1 MTWHSS
7 PGFTLLEMLVVLAI
21 IALAAT
27 ALPVLTA
34 GLPGVRLRAEAD
46 RIAGTLR
53 DLRERAIREDATT
66 ELLVD
71 PVTRTY
77 TASGEPRA
85 HRLPEAVVSIALEAA
100 IAAPVPDA
108 RRIRFFADGTATGGT
123 VVLRGVRRAMLV
135 TVDWLS
141 GAVHRR

>member
-1 MTWHSS
+1 MTSHSS
-7 PGFTLLEMLVVLAI
+7 AGFTLLEMLVVLAI
-21 IALAAT
+21 IALAVS

-46 RIAGTLR
+46 RIAATLR

-66 ELLVD
+66 ELVVD
-71 PVTRTY
+71 PAARAY
-77 TASGEPRA
+77 AASGEPRA
-85 HRLPEAVVSIALEAA
+85 HRLPADVVSIAIEPA
-100 IAAPVPDA
+100 IAAPMPDA

-123 VVLRGVRRAMLV
+123 VVLRGAHRAMSIA
-135 TVDWLS
+135 VDWLS